1 MHPSQ
6 REQSEDELRQA
17 LERGWRDIEAGRVR
31 DFDPEAVKQ
40 RGRRRIAMAKRV
52 HETSKTP
59 VE

>member
-6 REQSEDELRQA
+6 REQSEEELRQA
-17 LERGWRDIEAGRVR
+17 LELGQRDIEAGRVR

-40 RGRRRIAMAKRV
+40 RGRVGIAIAKRV

-59 VE
+59 VK